1 MAELK
6 EIASNSSDLCE
17 RFGIKRLGLFG
28 SIARGEQVEGSDI
41 DFYAE
46 FNEPSPETMPTRY
59 FGFLEAAQKRFQQP
73 VQVLTPRMV
82 RNPFLRRSIDRDLVV
97 IYE

>member
-1 MAELK
+1 MSRLN
-6 EIASNSSDLCE
+6 EIASNTSDLCE
-17 RFGIKRLGLFG
+17 RFGITRLCLFG
-28 SIARGEQVEGSDI
+28 SVARGEQVEGSDI

-46 FNEPSPETMPTRY
+46 FSEPSPETMVGRY
-59 FGFLEAAQKRFQQP
+59 FGFIEAAEARFRQP

-82 RNPFLRRSIDRDLVV
+82 KNPFLRRSINRDMVV